1 MMKGKKEAQTK
12 AFTKIFSL
20 PLFLRNLFY
29 FPRPRAL
36 AVGERLWSS
45 KETTNLAD
53 ATGRLWEHRC
63 RYVRYDV
70 ITQNYFHY
78 LGTESVPCRLLLR
91 MDKYGHGLKL
101 DKVLLLYLHKS
112 PTKKTYLLHNSK
124 ETFRVSDFLKVLLF
138 FFLVGYAILTS
149 TLSRSLRDLWH

>member
-1 MMKGKKEAQTK
+1 MTKGKKEAQSK
-12 AFTKIFSL
+12 AFTKIFS
-20 PLFLRNLFY
+20 LFLRNLFY

-45 KETTNLAD
+45 KDTTNLAD

-70 ITQNYFHY
+70 ITQNYFLKRDTSNQY

-112 PTKKTYLLHNSK
+112 PKKNHIFITPKKHFVYQ
-124 ETFRVSDFLKVLLF
+124 TF
-138 FFLVGYAILTS
+138 
-149 TLSRSLRDLWH
+149 

>member
-1 MMKGKKEAQTK
+1 MMKGKKETRTK

-20 PLFLRNLFY
+20 SLFLRNLFS

-45 KETTNLAD
+45 KETSNLAD
-53 ATGRLWEHRC
+53 ATVRLWEHRC

-70 ITQNYFHY
+70 ITQNYFLKKDSSNQY
-78 LGTESVPCRLLLR
+78 LGIESVPCRLLLR

-101 DKVLLLYLHKS
+101 DKVLLLCLHKS
-112 PTKKTYLLHNSK
+112 PKLL
-124 ETFRVSDFLKVLLF
+124 FGLVLLDE
-138 FFLVGYAILTS
+138 ICS
-149 TLSRSLRDLWH
+149 S

>member
-1 MMKGKKEAQTK
+1 MMKGKKETQTK

-20 PLFLRNLFY
+20 FLRNLFY
-29 FPRPRAL
+29 FARPRAL

-45 KETTNLAD
+45 KDTTNLAD

-70 ITQNYFHY
+70 ITQNYFLKRDTSNQY

-101 DKVLLLYLHKS
+101 DKVLLVYLHRS
-112 PTKKTYLLHNSK
+112 PKKKNIFFITPKKHFVYQ
-124 ETFRVSDFLKVLLF
+124 TF
-138 FFLVGYAILTS
+138 
-149 TLSRSLRDLWH
+149 

>member
-1 MMKGKKEAQTK
+1 MMEGKKEAQTK
-12 AFTKIFSL
+12 AFTKIFS
-20 PLFLRNLFY
+20 LFLRNLFY

-45 KETTNLAD
+45 KDTTNLAD

-70 ITQNYFHY
+70 ITQNYFLKRDTSNQY
-78 LGTESVPCRLLLR
+78 LGTESVPSRLLLR
-91 MDKYGHGLKL
+91 MDKYGHRLKL

-112 PTKKTYLLHNSK
+112 PKKTYLLHNSK
-124 ETFRVSDFLKVLLF
+124 EAFRVSDFLKVLLF

-149 TLSRSLRDLWH
+149 T

>member
-1 MMKGKKEAQTK
+1 MMKGKKEVQTK

-20 PLFLRNLFY
+20 FLCNLFY
-29 FPRPRAL
+29 FARPRAL

-45 KETTNLAD
+45 KDTTNLAD

-70 ITQNYFHY
+70 ITQNYFLKRDTSNQY
-78 LGTESVPCRLLLR
+78 LGTESVPCCLLLR

-112 PTKKTYLLHNSK
+112 PKKKHIFFITPKKHFVYQ
-124 ETFRVSDFLKVLLF
+124 TF
-138 FFLVGYAILTS
+138 
-149 TLSRSLRDLWH
+149 

>member
-20 PLFLRNLFY
+20 FLPNIFY
-29 FPRPRAL
+29 FARPRAL

-45 KETTNLAD
+45 KDTTNLAD

-70 ITQNYFHY
+70 ITQNYFLKRDTSNQY
-78 LGTESVPCRLLLR
+78 LGTENVPCRLLLR
-91 MDKYGHGLKL
+91 MDKHGHGLKL

-112 PTKKTYLLHNSK
+112 PKKKHIFFITPKKHFVYQ
-124 ETFRVSDFLKVLLF
+124 TF
-138 FFLVGYAILTS
+138 
-149 TLSRSLRDLWH
+149 

>member
-1 MMKGKKEAQTK
+1 MMEGKKETQTK

-20 PLFLRNLFY
+20 PLFLRNLFN

-53 ATGRLWEHRC
+53 ATERLWEHRC

-70 ITQNYFHY
+70 ITQNY
-78 LGTESVPCRLLLR
+78 LCSLSSVAT
-91 MDKYGHGLKL
+91 DGKYGPGFKL
-101 DKVLLLYLHKS
+101 DKVLLPCLHKS
-112 PTKKTYLLHNSK
+112 PKLL
-124 ETFRVSDFLKVLLF
+124 FGLVLLDENC
-138 FFLVGYAILTS
+138 LIS
-149 TLSRSLRDLWH
+149 SL